1 MYHVGNANMPTHDWR
16 QLAIRDLTP
25 PEAGWQASIVEIDV
39 PIGAVHPIARSTKCE
54 TFYYCDSGE
63 LEFDV
68 NNQRFQVKAGDLVEI
83 QPNEW
88 YAYRAGHR
96 SRKVAEHQ
104 CSALRRIRHR
114 IPGELSSLSSRRDD
128 QWDKAGVIGLTNRS
142 DRPLRQGGKV
152 LFVNPVL

>member
-1 MYHVGNANMPTHDWR
+1 MGNANMPTHDWR

-88 YAYRAGHR
+88 YAYRADTVPAR
-96 SRKVAEHQ
+96 LLSINVPPYDA
-104 CSALRRIRHR
+104 SAIEYR
-114 IPGELSSLSSRRDD
+114 ES
-128 QWDKAGVIGLTNRS
+128 
-142 DRPLRQGGKV
+142 
-152 LFVNPVL
+152 